1 MIWGKPWALKV
12 MTIAISTLLK
22 IKVYL
27 EMTEAT
33 QDDHLLDKWSQTDS
47 VNV

>member
-1 MIWGKPWALKV
+1 
-12 MTIAISTLLK
+12 MTVAISAFLK

-33 QDDHLLDKWSQTDS
+33 QDDHLLDEWSRTVS

>member
-1 MIWGKPWALKV
+1 MIWGKPWVLKV
-12 MTIAISTLLK
+12 MTVAISALLK
-22 IKVYL
+22 IKLYL

-33 QDDHLLDKWSQTDS
+33 QDDHLLDEQSWTVS